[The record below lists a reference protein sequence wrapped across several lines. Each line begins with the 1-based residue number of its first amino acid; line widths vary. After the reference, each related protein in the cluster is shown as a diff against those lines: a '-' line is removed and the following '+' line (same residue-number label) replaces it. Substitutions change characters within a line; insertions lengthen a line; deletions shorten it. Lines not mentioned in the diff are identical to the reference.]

1 MARGVGLQ
9 SKHIPVT
16 VGRLTEKYKNN
27 KIQKEEN
34 MEIEKLKTGTFTE
47 QELVNLFGS
56 ELK

>member
-27 KIQKEEN
+27 KIQKEEKHGN
-34 MEIEKLKTGTFTE
+34 WKTQNSHIHKIGI
-47 QELVNLFGS
+47 S
-56 ELK
+56 KPIRK